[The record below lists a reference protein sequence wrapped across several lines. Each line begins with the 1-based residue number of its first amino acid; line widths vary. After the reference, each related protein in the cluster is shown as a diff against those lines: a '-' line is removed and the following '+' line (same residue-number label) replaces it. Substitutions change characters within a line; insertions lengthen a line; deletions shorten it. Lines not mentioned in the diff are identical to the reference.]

1 MQRLFEEIK
10 NSGVFDGFVSGV
22 CKGENLVVEGL
33 WSSLKALLS
42 VILVDQSHRT
52 ALYIARSPT
61 EAEVLYDDVTSFKKG
76 AALLFPSWETLP
88 HENVAPHPEIVC
100 DRFTALKRLLDAGP
114 SRKPFVVIA
123 SPRAVLQKV
132 ISPRKLK
139 ERLFTVAMGEEIPMQ
154 RLLKRLVSLSYERN
168 ELVEQKGAFAVRGGI
183 LDIFPITEASPIRL
197 EFFGDTIESMRRF
210 DPVTQRSTR
219 AAEYVT
225 VLPADEMSLN
235 AENRRERSSLLA
247 YFDPKATAI
256 IYDDGPEIRRKIE
269 EICFQAPPDA
279 EQFLSPEQ
287 LERQARRWPRIFF
300 NDLPLVTAET
310 AKAARFSV
318 NVKPL
323 TSLAGVKFVAGDA
336 QEARMEV
343 FEAIPDWLKGDRR
356 IYFVCNKVGEEERL
370 RSVLRDKGIGVT
382 PQMRFATGRLNSGFF
397 LEDLRTIVVPDKE
410 IFHRYKIRRAPR
422 KFTSTAPIR
431 DFEELSRGDYVVH
444 LHQGI
449 GRFLGIVTLKEHDF
463 GSFSKRAFGARRDR
477 PCPTIPQGEAAGGGA
492 ARWNLLFRKE
502 AKHDPTR
509 EFLAIEYADDA
520 KLYIPI
526 AQANLVSRYI
536 GPTKRK
542 PPLDTL
548 GGTRWARRK
557 RKVEIALQDYASD
570 LLELYAAR
578 QAMEGTAFSPDTEW
592 QREFEDAFI
601 YEETP
606 DQVQTIEELKTDL
619 ESLRPMDRLICGD
632 VGYGKTEV
640 AVRAAFKVVMDSRQV
655 AVLVPTTVLAQQH
668 YHTFS
673 ERMAD
678 YPVNIEV
685 LSRFKKPAEQKRIV
699 ENLKSGRV
707 DIVIGTHRLI
717 QSDVSFKDLGL
728 VIVDE
733 EQRFGVKHKEKLKQL
748 RRLVDV
754 LTMSATPI
762 PRTLYMS
769 LVGARDMSNI
779 DTPPLDR
786 LPVKTL
792 LVEFD
797 RKIIR
802 STILREVNRDGQ
814 VYFLHNRVRTIEKM
828 REYVEK
834 LVPEATIMTAH
845 GQMHED
851 ELETVME
858 YFVNGAIDVLVCTT
872 IIESGLDIPN
882 ANTIIIDRADR
893 FGLADL
899 YQLRGRVGRW
909 KHQAYAYLMVPRNRE
924 ILQTAKKRLKAI
936 LDAQGLGAGFQIAMR
951 DLEIRGAGNIL
962 GTEQHGHIAAVGF
975 TLYCHLLKRTIDRLK
990 GKEVPEE
997 IDVIVKLDL
1006 DAFIP
1011 TSYIRHDRQRIDI
1024 YRRMAQALRQEEI
1037 ADIAAEMKDRFGSP
1051 PEEALNLIEIAGL
1064 KIWARNERISRIEVS
1079 DGKLIAER
1087 AGRKLML
1094 DGRFPRLRKTGP
1106 RTIAREIKRSLAKVI
1121 R

>member
-10 NSGVFDGFVSGV
+10 NSGSFDGFVSSV
-22 CKGENLVVEGL
+22 CEGEDLVVEGL
-33 WSSLKALLS
+33 WDSVKALLCA
-42 VILVDQSHRT
+42 ILVESAHRT
-52 ALYIARSPT
+52 ALYIARTPT
-61 EAEVLYDDVTSFKKG
+61 EAEVLYDDITSFRDG

-88 HENVAPHPEIVC
+88 HENISPHPEIVC
-100 DRFTALKRLLDAGP
+100 DRLTVLKRLLDAGS
-114 SRKPFVVIA
+114 SRKPVVVIA
-123 SPRAVLQKV
+123 SAQAVLQKV
-132 ISPRKLK
+132 ISPKELK
-139 ERLFTVAMGEEIPMQ
+139 RRLFTVAVGEEIPLEQ
-154 RLLKRLVSLSYERN
+154 LLTRLVSLSYERN
-168 ELVEQKGAFAVRGGI
+168 EMVEEKGTFAVRGGI
-183 LDIFPITEASPIRL
+183 VDVFPITEGYPTRL
-197 EFFGDTIESMRRF
+197 EFFGETIESMRQF

-219 AAEYVT
+219 RVEYVT
-225 VLPADEMSLN
+225 VLPADEMAMN
-235 AENRRERSSLLA
+235 AENPRGLSSTLA
-247 YFDPKATAI
+247 YFERKATTI
-256 IYDDGPEIRRKIE
+256 IYDDGPGIRRKIE
-269 EICFQAPPDA
+269 EVRSQAPPEA
-279 EQFLSPEQ
+279 EEFLRPEQFEQ
-287 LERQARRWPRIFF
+287 ETRRWPKIFF
-300 NDLPLVTAET
+300 NDLPLVTADA
-310 AKAARFSV
+310 AKARRVSIG
-318 NVKPL
+318 VKPL
-323 TSLAGVKFVAGDA
+323 TSLAGVKLVAGDA
-336 QEARMEV
+336 REARMEV
-343 FEAIPDWLKGDRR
+343 FEAIPDWLKGDRG
-356 IYFVCNKVGEEERL
+356 IYFVCNKAGEEERL
-370 RSVLRDKGIGVT
+370 RSVLEDRGIGVT
-382 PQMRFATGRLNSGFF
+382 PQMRFATGRLSSGFF
-397 LEDLRTIVVPDKE
+397 LEDIRTIVVPDKE

-422 KFTSTAPIR
+422 KFRSTAPIR

-449 GRFLGIVTLKEHDF
+449 GRFLGIVTLKD
-463 GSFSKRAFGARRDR
+463 
-477 PCPTIPQGEAAGGGA
+477 
-492 ARWNLLFRKE
+492 
-502 AKHDPTR
+502 HDPTK

-520 KLYIPI
+520 KLYVPV

-536 GPTKRK
+536 GPSKRR
-542 PPLDTL
+542 PRLDTL

-557 RKVEIALQDYASD
+557 RKVEIAVQDYASD

-578 QAMEGTAFSPDTEW
+578 QGMEGTAFSPDTEW

-601 YEETP
+601 YEETR
-606 DQVQTIEELKTDL
+606 DQVKTLEKLKGDM
-619 ESLRPMDRLICGD
+619 ESPRPMDRLICGD

-640 AVRAAFKVVMDSRQV
+640 AVRAAFKAVMDNKQV

-668 YHTFS
+668 FHTFC

-678 YPVNIEV
+678 YPINIEV
-685 LSRFKKPAEQKRIV
+685 LSRFKKLGEQKRIV
-699 ENLKSGRV
+699 ENLKVGKV

-717 QSDVSFKDLGL
+717 QNDVRFKDLGL

-797 RKIIR
+797 RGIIR
-802 STILREVNRDGQ
+802 SAILRELNRDGQ
-814 VYFLHNRVRTIEKM
+814 VYFLHNRVQTIEKM
-828 REYVEK
+828 REYIEK
-834 LVPEATIMTAH
+834 LVPEATIMAAH
-845 GQMHED
+845 GQMGEG

-858 YFVNGAIDVLVCTT
+858 YFVNGSIDVLVCTT

-909 KHQAYAYLMVPRNRE
+909 KHQAYAYLMAPRNRE
-924 ILQTAKKRLKAI
+924 ILETAKKRLRAI
-936 LDAQGLGAGFQIAMR
+936 LDAQGLGSGFQIAMR

-975 TLYCHLLKRTIDRLK
+975 TLYCNLLKRTIDRLK

-997 IDVIVKLDL
+997 MDVVFRLDL
-1006 DAFIP
+1006 SAYIP
-1011 TSYIRHDRQRIDI
+1011 KSYIPHNKQRIDI

-1037 ADIAAEMKDRFGSP
+1037 ADIAAEMKDRFGPP
-1051 PEEALNLIEIAGL
+1051 PEEALNLIEIASL
-1064 KIWARNERISRIEVS
+1064 KIWARNEKISRVEVS
-1079 DGKLIAER
+1079 DGKVIAER
-1087 AGRKLML
+1087 AGRKLMI
-1094 DGRFPRLRKTGP
+1094 DGRFPRLRKSGR
-1106 RTIAREIKRSLAKVI
+1106 RTIVREIRRSLEKVM

>member
-1 MQRLFEEIK
+1 MQRLFEEILS
-10 NSGVFDGFVSGV
+10 SGVFDGFVSRA
-22 CKGENLVVEGL
+22 CKGEDLVVEGL
-33 WSSLKALLS
+33 WDSVKALLS
-42 VILVDQSHRT
+42 AILVERGKRT
-52 ALYIARSPT
+52 ALYVARSPT
-61 EAEVLYDDVTSFKKG
+61 EAEIVYDDITSFKPG

-88 HENVAPHPEIVC
+88 HEKIAPHPEIVC
-100 DRFTALKRLLDAGP
+100 DRFTVLKHLLDTGS
-114 SRKPFVVIA
+114 SRRPFVVIG
-123 SPRAVLQKV
+123 SPQAVLQKIV
-132 ISPRKLK
+132 SPKRLK
-139 ERLFTVAMGEEIPMQ
+139 ERLFTIAVGEEIPMEE
-154 RLLKRLVSLSYERN
+154 LLTRLVSLSYERN
-168 ELVEQKGAFAVRGGI
+168 ELVEQKGSFSVRGGI
-183 LDIFPITEASPIRL
+183 VDIFPITEVSPTRL

-210 DPVTQRSTR
+210 DPVTQRSTQK
-219 AAEYVT
+219 AEFVT
-225 VLPADEMSLN
+225 VLPADEMAMN
-235 AENRRERSSLLA
+235 AENQRELSSLLA
-247 YFDPKATAI
+247 YFDPSATTI
-256 IYDDGPEIRRKIE
+256 LYDERSEIRKRAE
-269 EICFQAPPDA
+269 EIRPLVPSEAQ
-279 EQFLSPEQ
+279 QFLGLEQ
-287 LERQARRWPRIFF
+287 LERQLERWPKIFF
-300 NDLPLVTAET
+300 NDLPLVTEET
-310 AKAARFSV
+310 ARAQHFPV

-323 TSLAGVKFVAGDA
+323 ASLPGVRFVAGDA
-336 QEARMEV
+336 EDARMEV
-343 FEAIPDWLKGDRR
+343 FEAIPDWLRDDRR
-356 IYFVCNKVGEEERL
+356 IYFVCNTVGEEERL
-370 RSVLRDKGIGVT
+370 RAILRDKGIGVS
-382 PQMRFATGRLNSGFF
+382 PDMRFAIGRLNSGF
-397 LEDLRTIVVPDKE
+397 LLQDIRTIAVPDKE
-410 IFHRYKIRRAPR
+410 IFHRYKIRRAPQ
-422 KFTSTAPIR
+422 KFTSTAPLR

-449 GRFLGIVTLKEHDF
+449 GRFLGVVTLKD
-463 GSFSKRAFGARRDR
+463 
-477 PCPTIPQGEAAGGGA
+477 
-492 ARWNLLFRKE
+492 
-502 AKHDPTR
+502 HDPNR

-520 KLYIPI
+520 KLYVPA

-606 DQVQTIEELKTDL
+606 DQVNTLEELKRDM
-619 ESLRPMDRLICGD
+619 ESPRPMDRLICGD

-640 AVRAAFKVVMDSRQV
+640 AVRAAFKAVMDNRQV

-678 YPVNIEV
+678 YPINISV
-685 LSRFKKPAEQKRIV
+685 LSRFKKPAEQKEIV
-699 ENLKSGRV
+699 EKLQSGGLDV
-707 DIVIGTHRLI
+707 VIGTHRLI
-717 QSDVSFKDLGL
+717 QRDVRFKDLGL
-728 VIVDE
+728 VVVDE
-733 EQRFGVKHKEKLKQL
+733 EQRFGVKHKERLKQL

-797 RKIIR
+797 AQIIR
-802 STILREVNRDGQ
+802 SAILRELSRDGQ
-814 VYFLHNRVRTIEKM
+814 VYFLHNRVQTIEKM
-828 REYVEK
+828 SEYLEK

-845 GQMHED
+845 GQMDEG

-858 YFVNGAIDVLVCTT
+858 YFVNGSIDVLVCTT

-882 ANTIIIDRADR
+882 ANTIIIDRADK

-909 KHQAYAYLMVPRNRE
+909 KHQAYCYLVVPRNRE
-924 ILQTAKKRLKAI
+924 ILEAKRKRLKAI
-936 LDAQGLGAGFQIAMR
+936 LDAQGLGSGFQVAMR

-990 GKEVPEE
+990 GKHVPEE
-997 IDVIVKLDL
+997 IVVMVKLGL
-1006 DAFIP
+1006 DAYIP
-1011 TSYIRHDRQRIDI
+1011 TSYIPGDKQRIDI
-1024 YRRMAQALRQEEI
+1024 YKRMAEALRQEEI
-1037 ADIAAEMKDRFGSP
+1037 ENLAAEMKDRFGP
-1051 PEEALNLIEIAGL
+1051 LPQEAVNLVEIASL
-1064 KIWARNERISRIEVS
+1064 KIWARNEKISRIEVS
-1079 DGKLIAER
+1079 DGKVIAER
-1087 AGRKLML
+1087 AGRKIMVE
-1094 DGRFPRLRKTGP
+1094 GRFPRLRRTGP
-1106 RTIAREIKRSLAKVI
+1106 RSIAREIRKSLEKLI